1 MAMIHS
7 RSCVPRMLAAP
18 SGRCMSSSCQAPFAA
33 QAVSSTSAWARS
45 NMRYSWLAVVLIGV
59 AALGGCTEGVLD
71 PKGPVALAERQILLN
86 ALGIMLAIVIPV
98 ILATLGVAFWFR
110 ASNERARYRPNFA
123 YSGRLEMLV
132 WSIPAMTVFLVG
144 GVAWVGSHDLSPR
157 KPIASTVK
165 PLRVQVASLDWKWLF
180 IYPDQGVA
188 SVNRLTV
195 PVGTPV
201 RLELTSS
208 AVMNS
213 FFLPQL
219 GSQIYAMAGMITRL
233 HLQADHPG
241 TYRGFSAQ
249 FSGEGFSDMHFDADA
264 VTDEKFA
271 QWLNAARTTGP
282 ELDAKSY
289 GVLGKPSAGVA
300 PFTFRAVAPGLFDSI
315 LVSEMQSDDAMCRR
329 NPTSMRAEK

>member
-1 MAMIHS
+1 M
-7 RSCVPRMLAAP
+7 RYGLLAA
-18 SGRCMSSSCQAPFAA
+18 
-33 QAVSSTSAWARS
+33 
-45 NMRYSWLAVVLIGV
+45 VLIGV
-59 AALGGCTEGVLD
+59 ATLGGCTDGVFD
-71 PKGPVALAERQILLN
+71 PKGPVALAEREILLN
-86 ALGIMLAIVIPV
+86 SLGIMLAIVIPV

-110 ASNERARYRPNFA
+110 ASNERARYRPNFT

-144 GVAWVGSHDLSPR
+144 GVAWVGSHDVSPR

-188 SVNRLTV
+188 SVNRLTI

-201 RLELTSS
+201 SLELTSS
-208 AVMNS
+208 GVMNS
-213 FFLPQL
+213 FFVPQL
-219 GSQIYAMAGMITRL
+219 GSQIYTMAGMITRL

-249 FSGEGFSDMHFDADA
+249 FSGDGFSDMHFDADA
-264 VTDEKFA
+264 MPDEKFA
-271 QWLNAARTTGP
+271 QWLDTARSAGL
-282 ELDAKSY
+282 ELDVNTYAD
-289 GVLGKPSAGVA
+289 LAKPSTAVP
-300 PFTFRAVAPGLFDSI
+300 PFTYRAVAPGLFDSI
-315 LVSEMQSDDAMCRR
+315 LVSEMPSGDAMCRG

>member
-1 MAMIHS
+1 MAVNHFHPCARRTM
-7 RSCVPRMLAAP
+7 AGP
-18 SGRCMSSSCQAPFAA
+18 SDRCMPNSCQAPSAGHAA
-33 QAVSSTSAWARS
+33 PSTSTRS
-45 NMRYSWLAVVLIGV
+45 NMRYGLLAAVLIG
-59 AALGGCTEGVLD
+59 AATLGGCAEGVLD
-71 PKGPVALAERQILLN
+71 PKGPIAAADRQILLN
-86 ALGIMLAIVIPV
+86 ARDIMLAIVIPV

-144 GVAWVGSHDLSPR
+144 GVAWVSSHDLSPR
-157 KPIASTVK
+157 KPIVSTVR

-188 SVNRLTV
+188 SVNRLTI

-201 RLELTSS
+201 SLELTSS
-208 AVMNS
+208 GVMNS
-213 FFLPQL
+213 FFVPQL
-219 GSQIYAMAGMITRL
+219 GSQIYTMAGMITRL
-233 HLQADHPG
+233 HLQADHSG

-249 FSGEGFSDMHFDADA
+249 FSGEGFSDMPFDANA

-271 QWLNAARTTGP
+271 QWLNAARSTGP

-289 GVLGKPSAGVA
+289 ADLAKPSAAVA
-300 PFTFRAVAPGLFDSI
+300 PFTYRAVAPGIFDSI

>member
-1 MAMIHS
+1 
-7 RSCVPRMLAAP
+7 
-18 SGRCMSSSCQAPFAA
+18 
-33 QAVSSTSAWARS
+33 
-45 NMRYSWLAVVLIGV
+45 MRYGLLAVALIGV
-59 AALGGCTEGVLD
+59 ATLGGCTEGVLD
-71 PKGPVALAERQILLN
+71 PKGPIAAADRQILLN
-86 ALGIMLAIVIPV
+86 SLGIMLAIVVPV

-144 GVAWVGSHDLSPR
+144 GVAWVGSHEVSPR
-157 KPIASTVK
+157 KPIVSTVK

-188 SVNRLTV
+188 SVNRLII

-201 RLELTSS
+201 SLELTSS
-208 AVMNS
+208 GVMNS
-213 FFLPQL
+213 FFVPQL
-219 GSQIYAMAGMITRL
+219 GSQIYTMAGMITRL
-233 HLQADHPG
+233 HLQADHSG

-264 VTDEKFA
+264 VPDERFA
-271 QWLNAARTTGP
+271 QWLDAVRSAGP
-282 ELDAKSY
+282 SLDATTY
-289 GVLGKPSAGVA
+289 ADLAKPSTAVA
-300 PFTFRAVAPGLFDSI
+300 PFTYRAVAPGLFDSL
-315 LVSEMQSDDAMCRR
+315 LVSEVQSDNAMCRS